1 MKKPIIGITPAI
13 SENMIKNV
21 PHYHRSL
28 LRVGAI
34 PTFLPYT
41 DDEAILDQYIEDCD
55 GFLFSGG
62 VDVDPKYYGEEI
74 KFESVKI
81 CEDRD
86 NFEFALFKKILASGK
101 PVLGI
106 CRGAQFLNVALG
118 GTLHQHIDGHSTKDR
133 EKVAHTVTVHE
144 GTRLFDIV
152 GKASVIDVNTLHHQV
167 IKDVAP
173 CLVQSA
179 TSHDGYCEA
188 VEMPDHKF
196 FVAVQWHPEG
206 LAHYMPEENA
216 IFQTFVDATRE

>member
-13 SENMIKNV
+13 VEKMIKNV

-41 DDEAILDQYIEDCD
+41 DDEAILDQYIENCD

-62 VDVDPKYYGEEI
+62 VDVHPKYYGEEI
-74 KFESVKI
+74 KFDSVKI
-81 CEDRD
+81 SEERD
-86 NFEFALFKKILASGK
+86 SFELAFFKKVLASGK

-106 CRGAQFLNVALG
+106 CRGAQLINVAMG
-118 GTLHQHIDGHSTKDR
+118 GTLHQHIDGHSTNDR
-133 EKVAHTVTVHE
+133 EKVAHTVTVNA
-144 GTRLFDIV
+144 GSRLSEII
-152 GKASVIDVNTLHHQV
+152 GEKSVIDVNTLHHQV

-173 CLVQSA
+173 DLVQVA

-188 VEMPDHKF
+188 VELPGHKF
-196 FVAVQWHPEG
+196 FIAVQWHPEG
-206 LAHYMPEENA
+206 LSHYMPEENA
-216 IFQTFVDATRE
+216 IFQSFVDATRE